1 MNFVRCVLAEWPLLR
16 TRLVRTRLG
25 VWLVLLTGALLWLER
40 HAPAPDPLGTA
51 LAAGALGAVLAVAY
65 LAGSGADRMALVL
78 VLGHPTTPRAVAV
91 GRWLAATGGAALVV
105 LASSI
110 HSAWT
115 TGAVAASLGAALAGL
130 TVAAAIAACTL
141 ALVWTGG
148 NALAGVCFLYLA
160 LLGSVPPEASIG
172 HADPGAARLA
182 VATLL
187 ELVPGQ
193 WRYRGVAVGDVGAAM
208 HAAAWVGIGLLIAEW
223 RAARL
228 GRRAG

>member
-1 MNFVRCVLAEWPLLR
+1 MDFVRRVLAEWPLLR
-16 TRLVRTRLG
+16 VRLVRTRLG
-25 VWLVLLTGALLWLER
+25 LWLLLLTGALLWLER

-51 LAAGALGAVLAVAY
+51 LAAGALAAVLAVAY

-78 VLGHPTTPRAVAV
+78 VLGHPTTPRAVAI

-105 LASSI
+105 LACSV

-130 TVAAAIAACTL
+130 MVAAAIAACTL
-141 ALVWTGG
+141 ALVWSGG
-148 NALAGVCFLYLA
+148 NALAGVCFVYLA
-160 LLGSVPPEASIG
+160 LLGSVPPEALIG
-172 HADPGAARLA
+172 HGRPGAVRLA

-187 ELVPGQ
+187 ELAPGQ
-193 WRYRGVAVGDVGAAM
+193 WRYRGVAVGDVGAAL

>member
-1 MNFVRCVLAEWPLLR
+1 MDFAHRVLAEWPLLR
-16 TRLVRTRLG
+16 VRLVRTRLG
-25 VWLVLLTGALLWLER
+25 VWLLLLTSALMWLER
-40 HAPAPDPLGTA
+40 HAPAPDPLATA
-51 LAAGALGAVLAVAY
+51 LAAGALAAVLAVAY

-105 LASSI
+105 LACSV

-130 TVAAAIAACTL
+130 AVAAAIAACTL

-160 LLGSVPPEASIG
+160 LLGGVAPEALIG
-172 HADPGAARLA
+172 DARPGAVRLA
-182 VATLL
+182 IATLL
-187 ELVPGQ
+187 ELAPGQ
-193 WRYRGVAVGDVGAAM
+193 WRYRGVAVGDVEAAV
-208 HAAAWVGIGLLIAEW
+208 HAAAWVGIGLAIAEW

-228 GRRAG
+228 GRSAG

>member
-1 MNFVRCVLAEWPLLR
+1 VDFVRRVLAEWPLLR
-16 TRLVRTRLG
+16 ARLLRTRLG
-25 VWLVLLTGALLWLER
+25 LWLLLLASALLWLEQ

-51 LAAGALGAVLAVAY
+51 LTAGALAAVLAVAY
-65 LAGSGADRMALVL
+65 LAGSGADRMALGL
-78 VLGHPTTPRAVAV
+78 VLGHSTTPRAVAI

-105 LASSI
+105 LACSV

-130 TVAAAIAACTL
+130 AVAAAIAACTL
-141 ALVWTGG
+141 ALVWIGG
-148 NALAGVCFLYLA
+148 NALAGVCFVYLA
-160 LLGSVPPEASIG
+160 LLGSVPPEALIG
-172 HADPGAARLA
+172 HARPGAVRLA

-187 ELVPGQ
+187 ELAPGQ

-208 HAAAWVGIGLLIAEW
+208 HAVAWVGIGLVIAEW

>member
-1 MNFVRCVLAEWPLLR
+1 MDFAHRVLAEWPLLR
-16 TRLVRTRLG
+16 VRLVRTRLG
-25 VWLVLLTGALLWLER
+25 VWLLLLTSALMWLER
-40 HAPAPDPLGTA
+40 HAPAPDPLATA
-51 LAAGALGAVLAVAY
+51 LAAGALAAVLAVAY

-105 LASSI
+105 LACSV

-130 TVAAAIAACTL
+130 AVAAAIAACTL

-160 LLGSVPPEASIG
+160 LLGSIPPEALIG

-193 WRYRGVAVGDVGAAM
+193 WRYRGVAVGDVEAAV
-208 HAAAWVGIGLLIAEW
+208 HAAAWVGIGLAIAEW

-228 GRRAG
+228 GRSAG

>member
-1 MNFVRCVLAEWPLLR
+1 MDFARRVLAEWPLLR
-16 TRLVRTRLG
+16 VRLVRTRLG
-25 VWLVLLTGALLWLER
+25 VWLLLLTSALMWLER
-40 HAPAPDPLGTA
+40 HAPAPDPLATA
-51 LAAGALGAVLAVAY
+51 LAAGALAAVLAVAY

-105 LASSI
+105 LACSV

-130 TVAAAIAACTL
+130 AVAAAIAACTL

-160 LLGSVPPEASIG
+160 LLGGVAPEALIG
-172 HADPGAARLA
+172 DARPGAVRLA
-182 VATLL
+182 IATLL
-187 ELVPGQ
+187 ELAPGQ
-193 WRYRGVAVGDVGAAM
+193 WRYRGVAVGDVEAAV
-208 HAAAWVGIGLLIAEW
+208 HAAAWVGIGLAIAEW

-228 GRRAG
+228 GRSAG

>member
-1 MNFVRCVLAEWPLLR
+1 MDFARRVLAEWPLLR

-25 VWLVLLTGALLWLER
+25 VWLLLLTGALLWLER

-65 LAGSGADRMALVL
+65 LAGSGADRLALVL
-78 VLGHPTTPRAVAV
+78 VLSHPTTPRAVAI

-105 LASSI
+105 LASAI

-130 TVAAAIAACTL
+130 AVAAAIAACTL

-148 NALAGVCFLYLA
+148 NVLAGGCFLYLA
-160 LLGSVPPEASIG
+160 LVGGVPPEALIG
-172 HADPGAARLA
+172 QADPGAARLA
-182 VATLL
+182 IATLL
-187 ELVPGQ
+187 ELAPGQ
-193 WRYRGVAVGDVGAAM
+193 WRYRAVSVGDIGSAV
-208 HAAAWVGIGLLIAEW
+208 HAAAWVGLGLLIAEW

-228 GRRAG
+228 ARRTG

>member
-1 MNFVRCVLAEWPLLR
+1 MDFARRVLAEWPLLR
-16 TRLVRTRLG
+16 VRLVRTRLG
-25 VWLVLLTGALLWLER
+25 VWLLLLTGALLWLER

-51 LAAGALGAVLAVAY
+51 LAAGALAAVLAVAY

-78 VLGHPTTPRAVAV
+78 VLGHPTTSRAVAV

-105 LASSI
+105 LACAV

-130 TVAAAIAACTL
+130 VVAGAIAACTL

-148 NALAGVCFLYLA
+148 NVLAGVYFVYLA
-160 LLGSVPPEASIG
+160 LLGSVPPEALIG
-172 HADPGAARLA
+172 HGRPGALRLA

-187 ELVPGQ
+187 EIAPGQ
-193 WRYRGVAVGDVGAAM
+193 WRYRGVAVGEVGAAL

>member
-1 MNFVRCVLAEWPLLR
+1 MDFARRVLAEWPLLR
-16 TRLVRTRLG
+16 VRLVRTRLG
-25 VWLVLLTGALLWLER
+25 AWLLLLTGALLWLER

-51 LAAGALGAVLAVAY
+51 LAAGALAAVLAVAY

-78 VLGHPTTPRAVAV
+78 VLGHPTTSRAVAV

-105 LASSI
+105 LACAV

-130 TVAAAIAACTL
+130 VVAGAIAACTL

-148 NALAGVCFLYLA
+148 NVLAGACFLYLA
-160 LLGSVPPEASIG
+160 LLGSVPPEALIG
-172 HADPGAARLA
+172 HGRPGALRLA

-187 ELVPGQ
+187 EIAPGQ
-193 WRYRGVAVGDVGAAM
+193 WRYRGVAVGEVGAVL

-228 GRRAG
+228 GRKAG

>member
-1 MNFVRCVLAEWPLLR
+1 VDFVRRVLAEWPLLR

-25 VWLVLLTGALLWLER
+25 LWLLLLTGALLWLER

-65 LAGSGADRMALVL
+65 LAGSGTDRMALVL

-105 LASSI
+105 LACAV
-110 HSAWT
+110 HSAWA

-130 TVAAAIAACTL
+130 MAAAAIAACTL

-148 NALAGVCFLYLA
+148 NTLAGVCFLYLV
-160 LLGSVPPEASIG
+160 LLGSVPPEALIG
-172 HADPGAARLA
+172 DARPGAVRLV

-187 ELVPGQ
+187 ELAPGQ
-193 WRYRGVAVGDVGAAM
+193 WRYRGLAVGDVGAAL
-208 HAAAWVGIGLLIAEW
+208 HAMAWVCIGLLIAEW

>member
-1 MNFVRCVLAEWPLLR
+1 MDFVRRVLAEWPLLR

-25 VWLVLLTGALLWLER
+25 VWLLLLTGALLWLER

-51 LAAGALGAVLAVAY
+51 LVAGALGAVLAVAY
-65 LAGSGADRMALVL
+65 LAGSSADRMALVL

-91 GRWLAATGGAALVV
+91 GRWLAATGGAALAV

-115 TGAVAASLGAALAGL
+115 TGAIGASLGAAFAGL
-130 TVAAAIAACTL
+130 AMAAAIAACTL

-148 NALAGVCFLYLA
+148 NALAGACFLYLA
-160 LLGSVPPEASIG
+160 LLGSVPPEAVIG
-172 HADPGAARLA
+172 HADPGAARFA
-182 VATLL
+182 AATLL
-187 ELVPGQ
+187 EFVPGL
-193 WRYRGVAVGDVGAAM
+193 WRYRGVAVGDFGAAM
-208 HAAAWVGIGLLIAEW
+208 HAAAWVGIGLLMAES